1 MLAYYCYRNTHTIS
15 FCSRKNSRCKRFT
28 KDVTKTLHPEVE
40 VYADAAYTDYEI
52 EDWLKEEKGILL
64 KVQRKYNS
72 KRPDTNEQT
81 QLKLKTRKRIETTT
95 SNIKKIFHR
104 TIHAVTFQGFLLK
117 LIYFICVKQLNH
129 FLN

>member
-1 MLAYYCYRNTHTIS
+1 
-15 FCSRKNSRCKRFT
+15 
-28 KDVTKTLHPEVE
+28 

-72 KRPDTNEQT
+72 KRPNTNEQT

-129 FLN
+129 FFN